1 MDFEFSD
8 RVLELTDKVRTF
20 IDNEIIPAEAT
31 YAQQVEDGGRWC
43 VPPVIEELKEKAR
56 AAGIWNMFLPDSKGG
71 FGLSNLD
78 YAPIAELLGR
88 SGIASETFNC
98 SAPDTGNME
107 ILERF
112 GTDEHKERW
121 LQPLLDGKIRSAF
134 AMTEPA
140 VASSDATNI
149 EFSITRDGDDYVING
164 RKWWTSGIMD
174 PRCEVLIF
182 MGKTDPSAPLHQQ
195 QSMILVPR
203 DADGITIE
211 RFLPVFGYDD
221 APHGHGVVNF
231 ENVRVPTSNIL
242 LGEGRG
248 FEIAQARLGPGRIHH
263 CMRSIGAAE
272 RALEALCARADDR
285 VTFGSKLAD
294 KGVVQEQIANSR
306 IEIEQARLLV
316 YKAAWMMDKYGNKV
330 ARSEIAQIKV
340 AVPNMALKVIDR
352 AIQVH
357 GGGGVSSDFPLAKAF
372 ASQRTLRLA
381 DGPDEVH
388 RRTIA
393 RLEIKKQREMRERQH
408 NSAA

>member
-149 EFSITRDGDDYVING
+149 ESSITRDGDDYVING

-203 DADGITIE
+203 DADGINIE

-285 VTFGSKLAD
+285 VAFGSKLAD
-294 KGVVQEQIANSR
+294 KGVVQEQIADSR